1 MFLKKT
7 FDKRMKKYSLLE
19 GIPQS
24 LSNFENN
31 FIQVESNPPL
41 FPYKQ
46 TENNNPLQLFSF
58 KKPLPVEINSTNQL
72 RLLDDKEWQNQF
84 SLKNL
89 RNSYNQREDLDFF
102 PEEQKFP
109 PLNYPPKIQESIDYV
124 KKITDL
130 DILKLNKKEWDNS
143 SDLNVKNSSK
153 GVDLEKVLFDLN
165 HHFNDFKITP
175 LKRNKFIYEGCDS
188 RDKYNIKNKV
198 WNVSTNDEFNGIKS
212 VEIKRLN
219 NINELARNNSE
230 IYWKEN
236 EENRRNKSAFKI
248 SPERRKIEVKRY
260 FKPYRKPYEN
270 TIDFIKNMK
279 KAKSLSQFERE
290 KIKKEIIHENPG
302 LNFPEKINALTDKRM
317 YNIERE
323 KYNEIIGKI
332 DKKKLKEIELEKERF
347 RWNDS
352 DLINKMMLLNEIKD
366 INWFK
371 KSISN
376 KNKKSKIDFKK
387 EFLKPLVE
395 DGDEIHKEEENI
407 KDKLLEEHKRRM
419 KHELLLKNKFGRKI
433 KEKNEFKSKYPLTE
447 TQYKKEINKN
457 KSWRYDKE
465 DKPVNPNQIYNDDDV
480 FIQAYHNVVKK
491 KIEENS
497 S

>member
-7 FDKRMKKYSLLE
+7 FDKRMKKYSLME
-19 GIPQS
+19 GIPKS
-24 LSNFENN
+24 LSDFESNFV
-31 FIQVESNPPL
+31 QVESAPPL
-41 FPYKQ
+41 FPYKKPA
-46 TENNNPLQLFSF
+46 NNPLKLLSF
-58 KKPLPVEINSTNQL
+58 KKSLPEEINSTNQL

-89 RNSYNQREDLDFF
+89 RESYNKKEELNFF

-248 SPERRKIEVKRY
+248 SPKRRKLEVKRY

-270 TIDFIKNMK
+270 TIDFINNMK

-290 KIKKEIIHENPG
+290 KVKKEIIHENPG
-302 LNFPEKINALTDKRM
+302 TLNFPEKINALIDKRM

-323 KYNEIIGKI
+323 KYNEIIGKVE
-332 DKKKLKEIELEKERF
+332 KKKLKEIELEKEKF

-371 KSISN
+371 KSIN
-376 KNKKSKIDFKK
+376 KSKSAKKDYKK

-395 DGDEIHKEEENI
+395 EGDEIHKEEENI

-433 KEKNEFKSKYPLTE
+433 RENNEFKSKYPLTE

-457 KSWRYDKE
+457 TNLRYDKD
-465 DKPVNPNQIYNDDDV
+465 DKHNDPNQIYDDMK
-480 FIQAYHNVVKK
+480 FLFKLIQYT
-491 KIEENS
+491 
-497 S
+497 

>member
-7 FDKRMKKYSLLE
+7 FDKRMKKYSLME
-19 GIPQS
+19 GIPKS
-24 LSNFENN
+24 LSDFESNFV
-31 FIQVESNPPL
+31 QVESAPPL
-41 FPYKQ
+41 FPYK
-46 TENNNPLQLFSF
+46 NPSNNPLKLLSF
-58 KKPLPVEINSTNQL
+58 KKSLPEEINSTNQL

-89 RNSYNQREDLDFF
+89 RESYNKKEELNFF

-109 PLNYPPKIQESIDYV
+109 PLNYSPKIEESIEYV
-124 KKITDL
+124 KKLTDL

-153 GVDLEKVLFDLN
+153 GVDIEKVLFDLN
-165 HHFNDFKITP
+165 HHFNDFQVTP
-175 LKRNKFIYEGCDS
+175 LKRNKYIYEGCDS
-188 RDKYNIKNKV
+188 RNKYKVKNKI
-198 WNVSTNDEFNGIKS
+198 WNSSTNDEYNGVKS
-212 VEIKRLN
+212 VELKRLN
-219 NINELARNNSE
+219 DINELAKSNSE

-302 LNFPEKINALTDKRM
+302 TLNFPEKINALTDKRM
-317 YNIERE
+317 FNIERE

-332 DKKKLKEIELEKERF
+332 DKKRLKEIELEKEKF

-371 KSISN
+371 KSINKSSN
-376 KNKKSKIDFKK
+376 SKMDIKK

-395 DGDEIHKEEENI
+395 EGDEIHKEEENI

-433 KEKNEFKSKYPLTE
+433 RENNEFKSKYPLTE

-457 KSWRYDKE
+457 KNWRYDKE
-465 DKPVNPNQIYNDDDV
+465 DKPYDPNQIYDDDDI
-480 FIQAYHNVVKK
+480 FIQAYTNILKK

-497 S
+497 N

>member
-1 MFLKKT
+1 
-7 FDKRMKKYSLLE
+7 
-19 GIPQS
+19 
-24 LSNFENN
+24 
-31 FIQVESNPPL
+31 
-41 FPYKQ
+41 
-46 TENNNPLQLFSF
+46 
-58 KKPLPVEINSTNQL
+58 
-72 RLLDDKEWQNQF
+72 
-84 SLKNL
+84 
-89 RNSYNQREDLDFF
+89 
-102 PEEQKFP
+102 
-109 PLNYPPKIQESIDYV
+109 
-124 KKITDL
+124 
-130 DILKLNKKEWDNS
+130 
-143 SDLNVKNSSK
+143 
-153 GVDLEKVLFDLN
+153 
-165 HHFNDFKITP
+165 
-175 LKRNKFIYEGCDS
+175 
-188 RDKYNIKNKV
+188 
-198 WNVSTNDEFNGIKS
+198 
-212 VEIKRLN
+212 
-219 NINELARNNSE
+219 
-230 IYWKEN
+230 
-236 EENRRNKSAFKI
+236 
-248 SPERRKIEVKRY
+248 
-260 FKPYRKPYEN
+260 
-270 TIDFIKNMK
+270 MK

-332 DKKKLKEIELEKERF
+332 DKKKLKEIELEKEKF

>member
-1 MFLKKT
+1 M
-7 FDKRMKKYSLLE
+7 
-19 GIPQS
+19 
-24 LSNFENN
+24 
-31 FIQVESNPPL
+31 
-41 FPYKQ
+41 
-46 TENNNPLQLFSF
+46 
-58 KKPLPVEINSTNQL
+58 
-72 RLLDDKEWQNQF
+72 
-84 SLKNL
+84 KNL
-89 RNSYNQREDLDFF
+89 RESYNKKEELNFF

-248 SPERRKIEVKRY
+248 SPERRKLEVKRY

-270 TIDFIKNMK
+270 TIDFINNMK

-290 KIKKEIIHENPG
+290 K
-302 LNFPEKINALTDKRM
+302 
-317 YNIERE
+317 
-323 KYNEIIGKI
+323 YNEIIGKVE
-332 DKKKLKEIELEKERF
+332 KKKLKEIELEKEKF
-347 RWNDS
+347 KWKDS

-366 INWFK
+366 IDWFK
-371 KSISN
+371 KSIN
-376 KNKKSKIDFKK
+376 KCKSAKMDYKK

-395 DGDEIHKEEENI
+395 EGDEIHKEEENI

-433 KEKNEFKSKYPLTE
+433 RENNEFKSKYPLTE
-447 TQYKKEINKN
+447 TQYQKEINKN
-457 KSWRYDKE
+457 KNWRYDKE
-465 DKPVNPNQIYNDDDV
+465 DKPYDPNQIYDDDDI
-480 FIQAYHNVVKK
+480 FIQAYTNILKK

-497 S
+497 N

>member
-7 FDKRMKKYSLLE
+7 FDKRMKKYSLME
-19 GIPQS
+19 GIPKS
-24 LSNFENN
+24 LSDFESNFV
-31 FIQVESNPPL
+31 QVESAPPL
-41 FPYKQ
+41 FPYK
-46 TENNNPLQLFSF
+46 NPANNPLKLLSF
-58 KKPLPVEINSTNQL
+58 KKSLPEEINSTNQL

-89 RNSYNQREDLDFF
+89 RESYNKKEELNFF

-175 LKRNKFIYEGCDS
+175 LKRSKFIYEGCDS

-248 SPERRKIEVKRY
+248 SPERRKLEVKRY
-260 FKPYRKPYEN
+260 FKPYRKPFEN
-270 TIDFIKNMK
+270 TIDFINNMK

-290 KIKKEIIHENPG
+290 KVKKEIIHENPG
-302 LNFPEKINALTDKRM
+302 TLNFPEKINALIDKRM

-323 KYNEIIGKI
+323 KYNEIIGKVE
-332 DKKKLKEIELEKERF
+332 KKKLKEIELEKEKF
-347 RWNDS
+347 KWKDS

-366 INWFK
+366 IDWFK
-371 KSISN
+371 KSIN
-376 KNKKSKIDFKK
+376 KSKSAKKDYKK

-395 DGDEIHKEEENI
+395 EGDEIHKEEENI

-433 KEKNEFKSKYPLTE
+433 RENNEFKSKYPLTE
-447 TQYKKEINKN
+447 TQYQKEINKN
-457 KSWRYDKE
+457 KNWRYDKE
-465 DKPVNPNQIYNDDDV
+465 DKPYDPNQIYDDDDI
-480 FIQAYHNVVKK
+480 FIQAYTNILKK

-497 S
+497 N

>member
-19 GIPQS
+19 GIPKS
-24 LSNFENN
+24 LSDFESNFV
-31 FIQVESNPPL
+31 QVESAPPL
-41 FPYKQ
+41 FPYKNP
-46 TENNNPLQLFSF
+46 ENNPLKLLSF
-58 KKPLPVEINSTNQL
+58 KKSLPEEINSTNQL
-72 RLLDDKEWQNQF
+72 RLLDDKEWQNLF

-89 RNSYNQREDLDFF
+89 RESYNKKEELNFF

-175 LKRNKFIYEGCDS
+175 LKRSKFIYEGCDS

-248 SPERRKIEVKRY
+248 SPERRKLEVKRY

-270 TIDFIKNMK
+270 TIDFINNMK

-290 KIKKEIIHENPG
+290 KVKKEIIHENPG
-302 LNFPEKINALTDKRM
+302 TLNFPEKINALIDKRM

-323 KYNEIIGKI
+323 KYNEIIGKVE
-332 DKKKLKEIELEKERF
+332 KKKLKEIELEKEKF
-347 RWNDS
+347 KWKDS

-366 INWFK
+366 IDWFK
-371 KSISN
+371 KSINKSN
-376 KNKKSKIDFKK
+376 SAKMDYKK

-395 DGDEIHKEEENI
+395 EGDEIHKEEENI

-433 KEKNEFKSKYPLTE
+433 RENNDFKSKYPLTE
-447 TQYKKEINKN
+447 TQYQKEINKN